1 MNEIVSISIVLLIF
15 ASMFCAVALN
25 TVSADENYVDNSYE
39 NGDGPGVDPDI
50 APDNYQSR
58 DEPSTRNKDA

>member
-1 MNEIVSISIVLLIF
+1 MNKIVSISLILLIC
-15 ASMFCAVALN
+15 ASMFCALTLN
-25 TVSADENYVDNSYE
+25 TVLADENYIDNSYE